1 LTEIREREQ
10 AATPGP
16 WVVGVRESWGWPVF
30 AIRDMTGPTKAEE
43 MADAE
48 FIQEARADVPY
59 LLGVVE
65 RLTDENQALRLGAI
79 QDEGLWSSQDA
90 GLRAEVT
97 RLTAE
102 RDALRAAGQS
112 VTARCRTWVSW
123 RDSEG
128 VERCDV
134 CNEPTT
140 AHNPTCPAALIWQE
154 PTKEATDGK

>member
-1 LTEIREREQ
+1 
-10 AATPGP
+10 
-16 WVVGVRESWGWPVF
+16 
-30 AIRDMTGPTKAEE
+30 MTGPTKAEE

-90 GLRAEVT
+90 GLRAEVE

-102 RDALRAAGQS
+102 RDSERARLEAA
-112 VTARCRTWVSW
+112 V
-123 RDSEG
+123 
-128 VERCDV
+128 VE
-134 CNEPTT
+134 
-140 AHNPTCPAALIWQE
+140 AALAERRAELAYDAMAASVWPSQYDTE
-154 PTKEATDGK
+154 TTRAVYASRKAYEAAVDALLAFVGEGQ